1 MVMHK
6 RILTAFLFAACGLS
20 AAAHADDG
28 MGDQA
33 SPAPAAAPE
42 LVGGNV
48 QFMTNYVGR
57 GLAQSLGNPSV
68 EGEIDV
74 NTGDG
79 WYGGVDGN
87 SINWID
93 KLYPGDDVGTEIDA
107 WAGYRMHF
115 GGGDWRYKLG
125 FLRLQFPGNYAPQT
139 PPTAEPNTTE
149 AYGSLSWTTYSVQV
163 NYSVTESF
171 GTPDTKGSLY
181 IDLSGSQPLGNG
193 FTLGEHLGRNQKTGH
208 DPVTGL
214 SHSRNDYTDYKL
226 HLDYVLGQGITLTL
240 AHTWT
245 NGDLSI
251 YTLGGYAVAG
261 HHTWLL
267 IEKDF

>member
-6 RILTAFLFAACGLS
+6 RILTAFLFAACALGT
-20 AAAHADDG
+20 AARADD
-28 MGDQA
+28 A
-33 SPAPAAAPE
+33 E
-42 LVGGNV
+42 LIGGNV

-93 KLYPGDDVGTEIDA
+93 KLYPGDDVGVEIDA

-115 GGGDWRYKLG
+115 AGDWRYKLG

-139 PPTAEPNTTE
+139 PPTEEPNTTE
-149 AYGSLSWTTYSVQV
+149 AFGYLSWKTYSVQV

-208 DPVTGL
+208 DPVTGQ
-214 SHSRNDYTDYKL
+214 SHRRNDYTDYKV
-226 HLDYVLGQGITLTL
+226 HLDYVLGDGLTLTL

-245 NGDLSI
+245 NADLSI
-251 YTLGGYAVAG
+251 YTLGGYAVGG

>member
-1 MVMHK
+1 MSV
-6 RILTAFLFAACGLS
+6 AA
-20 AAAHADDG
+20 DG
-28 MGDQA
+28 MGEA
-33 SPAPAAAPE
+33 SPTSLVPPPA
-42 LVGGNV
+42 LIGGNV

-93 KLYPGDDVGTEIDA
+93 KLYPGDDVGVEVDA

-115 GGGDWRYKLG
+115 ADVWRYKLG
-125 FLRLQFPGNYAPQT
+125 LLRLQFPGNYAPQT
-139 PPTAEPNTTE
+139 PPVAEPNTTE
-149 AYGSLSWTTYSVQV
+149 AFGYLSWKTYSLQV

-181 IDLSGSQPLGNG
+181 VDLSGTQALAPNW
-193 FTLGEHLGRNQKTGH
+193 TLGEHIGRNQKTGH
-208 DPVTGL
+208 DSKGV

-226 HLDYVLGQGITLTL
+226 HLDWVIGEGLTLTL
-240 AHTWT
+240 AHTWS
-245 NGDLSI
+245 NADLSI
-251 YTLGGYAVAG
+251 YSLGGYTVAGHIVGGYAVAG

-267 IEKDF
+267 IERDF

>member
-1 MVMHK
+1 MHK

>member
-1 MVMHK
+1 MGKNLMMW
-6 RILTAFLFAACGLS
+6 LAAGALLAS
-20 AAAHADDG
+20 AAVRADDG
-28 MGDQA
+28 MGEQA
-33 SPAPAAAPE
+33 HAPAAASAPA
-42 LVGGNV
+42 LIGGNV

-79 WYGGVDGN
+79 WYGGIDGN

-93 KLYPGDDVGTEIDA
+93 KLYPGDDVGMEIDA

-115 GGGDWRYKLG
+115 AGDWRYKLA
-125 FLRLQFPGNYAPQT
+125 FLRLQFPGNYAPQKT
-139 PPTAEPNTTE
+139 PVAEPNTTE
-149 AYGSLSWTTYSVQV
+149 AYGYLSWKTYSLQV
-163 NYSVTESF
+163 NYSITDSF

-181 IDLSGSQPLGNG
+181 IDLSGSQELAQDW
-193 FTLGEHLGRNQKTGH
+193 TLGEHLGRNQKTGH
-208 DPVTGL
+208 DPVSGL
-214 SHSRNDYTDYKL
+214 SHRRNDYTDYKV
-226 HLDYVLGQGITLTL
+226 HVDWYLGQGLTLTL

-245 NGDLSI
+245 NADLSI
-251 YTLGGYAVAG
+251 YTLGGYAVGG

-267 IEKDF
+267 IERDF